1 MVDSRASAPEGRS
14 TAAPEPVEGLRPA
27 PRGTTLSGRGTHMP
41 KLSPTIFR
49 EYDIRGLVDQD
60 LTGDAVHLVGK
71 ALGTRIRGAGGRRA
85 AVGRDARLSGPRF
98 AEAMISSLRST
109 GVDVL
114 DLGIVPTPL
123 TYFAAHTA
131 GVDGIC
137 MITGSHNPPEYNGL
151 KVGLGAATFHGEEIQ
166 ALRYLAESGKFA
178 TGKGSVAPYD
188 VVTPYRK
195 YVQETLRLGKR
206 RLKVVVDAGNGTGG
220 VIAVPLFESLG
231 LDVVPLFIE
240 MDGRFPNHHA
250 DPTVEKNLEHL
261 KAKVR
266 EVKADIGIAYDGDA
280 DRVGA
285 VDEQGT
291 VLWGDQIMILF
302 SRALLAE
309 VPGATIVGEVK
320 CSFTLYDDI
329 AAKGGRGIMW
339 KAGHS
344 LIKAKMKEE
353 KAALA
358 GEMSGHIFFA
368 HRWFGFDDGIY
379 SSGRLLELLSRTD
392 APLSALLADVPPTA
406 STPELRVDCPE
417 EKKFELVRRAQ
428 EFFAKRYEAV
438 TVDGVR
444 VVFPDGW
451 GLVRASNTQPILV
464 LRFEATTKARLVE
477 IEQLVRSKVDELKRE
492 LGA

>member
-1 MVDSRASAPEGRS
+1 MHPM
-14 TAAPEPVEGLRPA
+14 
-27 PRGTTLSGRGTHMP
+27 TTP

-60 LTGDAVHLVGK
+60 LTEDAVFRVGR
-71 ALGTRIRGAGGRRA
+71 ALGARVREAGGRKV
-85 AVGRDARLSGPRF
+85 AVGRDARLSGPKF
-98 AEAMISSLRST
+98 AKAMISALTGT

-114 DLGIVPTPL
+114 DLGVVPTPL

-151 KVGLGAATFHGEEIQ
+151 KLGLGSATYHGAEIQ
-166 ALRYLAESGKFA
+166 ALRRLAEDGPFPGGAGTVTSL
-178 TGKGSVAPYD
+178 D
-188 VVTPYRK
+188 VITPYLDYVRK
-195 YVQETLRLGKR
+195 NLQLGKR
-206 RLKVVVDAGNGTGG
+206 KLKVVVDAGNGTGG
-220 VIAVPLFESLG
+220 VVAVPLFRSLG
-231 LDVVPLFIE
+231 IEVVPLFIE
-240 MDGRFPNHHA
+240 MDGNFPNHHP

-261 KAKVR
+261 KARVR
-266 EVKADIGIAYDGDA
+266 EVGADVGIAYDGDA

-285 VDEQGT
+285 VDEKGN

-309 VPGATIVGEVK
+309 NPGAAIVGEVK
-320 CSFTLYDDI
+320 CSFTLYDEI
-329 AAKGGRGIMW
+329 QKHGGRGIMW

-353 KAALA
+353 HALLA

-379 SSGRLLELLSRTD
+379 SSARLLELLSRTD
-392 APLSALLADVPPTA
+392 RPMSTLLADVPRTA

-417 EKKFELVRRAQ
+417 DKKFEVVRRAQ
-428 EFFAKRYEAV
+428 EYFKARYTAV

-451 GLVRASNTQPILV
+451 GLVRASNTQPLLV
-464 LRFEATTKARLVE
+464 LRFEATTQARLEE
-477 IEQLVRSKVDELKRE
+477 IEKLVRGKVNDLLRE
-492 LGA
+492 VGA

>member
-1 MVDSRASAPEGRS
+1 
-14 TAAPEPVEGLRPA
+14 
-27 PRGTTLSGRGTHMP
+27 MP
-41 KLSPTIFR
+41 LSPTIFR

-60 LTGDAVHLVGK
+60 LTEEAVSLVGK
-71 ALGTRIRGAGGRRA
+71 ALGTRVREAGGRKV
-85 AVGRDARLSGPRF
+85 AVGRDARESGPRF
-98 AEAMISSLRST
+98 ARQMIAGLVST

-123 TYFAAHTA
+123 GYFASHTA
-131 GVDGIC
+131 GVNGIC

-151 KVGLGAATFHGEEIQ
+151 KLGLGAATFHGEELQ
-166 ALRYLAESGKFA
+166 ALRRLAESGRFS
-178 TGKGSVAPYD
+178 TGAGTVAPYD
-188 VVTPYRK
+188 VVSPYQRH
-195 YVQETLRLGKR
+195 VRENVRFGKR

-220 VIAVPLFESLG
+220 VVAVPILEALG
-231 LDVVPLFIE
+231 LEVVPLFIE
-240 MDGRFPNHHA
+240 MDGRFPNHHP

-261 KAKVR
+261 KAKVKETR
-266 EVKADIGIAYDGDA
+266 ADVGIAYDGDA

-285 VDEQGT
+285 VDEKGQ

-309 VPGATIVGEVK
+309 HPGAAIIGEVK
-320 CSFTLYDDI
+320 CSMTLYDEI
-329 AAKGGRGIMW
+329 AKHGGRGIMW

-353 KAALA
+353 RALLA

-379 SSGRLLELLSRTD
+379 SSVRLLEILSRTE
-392 APLSALLADVPPTA
+392 APLSTLLADVPPTH
-406 STPELRVDCPE
+406 STPELRVDCPDDR
-417 EKKFELVRRAQ
+417 KFEVVRRAQ
-428 EFFAKRYEAV
+428 AFFSARHDTV

-451 GLVRASNTQPILV
+451 GLVRASNTQPLLI
-464 LRFEATTKARLVE
+464 LRFEARTRERLDEIERLV
-477 IEQLVRSKVDELKRE
+477 RGKVDELLRE
-492 LGA
+492 VGA